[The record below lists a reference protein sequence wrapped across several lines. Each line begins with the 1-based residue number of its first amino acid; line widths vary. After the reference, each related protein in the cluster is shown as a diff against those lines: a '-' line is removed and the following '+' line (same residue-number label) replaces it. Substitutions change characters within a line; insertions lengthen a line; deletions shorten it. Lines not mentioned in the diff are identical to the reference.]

1 MSPITQLSALAF
13 AAGALAVPGAHNNFH
28 AWQVN
33 HAHGR
38 YHSSKSVAGTASSGT
53 AAGTGVPYPYPNANG
68 TAIGGSTGS
77 GFATGTAP
85 VSMSSQ
91 SGPRTQTVVPVG
103 YEGTTTSVTT
113 SVVPSSSEAAPAGYD
128 SSSSS
133 ACGGDVTVTTTEK
146 TYITVTAGGASSS
159 SVEASATQPSSSSG
173 RKTSTVTQYS
183 TYYPNPSS
191 SYSSAVQSSSSVS
204 SSAVESAAPSFS
216 SSQTSLSTSYSSP
229 AQYTSS
235 EAAPPSTSSSYSAP
249 AQSSSSEAAPEQAT
263 SSSYSAPAAYSSSS
277 SWAAP
282 ESTSSSYSAPAET
295 SSTWAAPEST
305 SSSYSAPAAYST
317 SSALPSVT
325 FSAAAKGLGGS
336 SSAAPTS
343 SAAAATPSSYSS
355 GGSTSGSF
363 SGKRGL
369 AYNDASLT
377 SCFGGAS
384 KVGWAYNWGS
394 SSNGLDMDVSYV
406 PLLWGT
412 SEDFTGPWSDNAQ
425 AAIDSGS
432 QYLFSFNE
440 PDMSS
445 QANLSPEDAAEAY
458 KKYMSPFAGKAKMC
472 APSVT
477 NGGGAMGLTWL
488 SNFLD
493 ACSDCQIDCV
503 SIHWYDSY
511 QNTEYFKDH
520 VNNATEIAPGKEVFV
535 SEFGTTDGSD
545 EQVSEFLQD
554 VMPWMG
560 KSCSSSSHLRYRFE
574 FRANS
579 PSCVDSKDEVAGYAY
594 FMVSEGMLVSGDAAS
609 SYGST
614 YMNYSG

>member
-38 YHSSKSVAGTASSGT
+38 FHSSKSVAGTASSGT

-68 TAIGGSTGS
+68 TAIGGSTG
-77 GFATGTAP
+77 FATGTAP

-91 SGPRTQTVVPVG
+91 AGPRTQTVVPVG
-103 YEGTTTSVTT
+103 NEETSTSVA
-113 SVVPSSSEAAPAGYD
+113 PSSTEVAPAGYD
-128 SSSSS
+128 SSS
-133 ACGGDVTVTTTEK
+133 ACGSDVTVTTTEK

-159 SVEASATQPSSSSG
+159 VEVSATQPSSSSG

-191 SYSSAVQSSSSVS
+191 SS
-204 SSAVESAAPSFS
+204 SSAVESSSPVSSSVVESAAPSSS
-216 SSQTSLSTSYSSP
+216 SSQTSFSTSYSSP
-229 AQYTSS
+229 AQYSS
-235 EAAPPSTSSSYSAP
+235 SDAAPQSTSSSYSAP
-249 AQSSSSEAAPEQAT
+249 AQTSSSEAAPEQAT
-263 SSSYSAPAAYSSSS
+263 SSSYGAPAAYSSS

-282 ESTSSSYSAPAET
+282 ESTSSSYSAPAQT
-295 SSTWAAPEST
+295 SSTWAAPETT

-317 SSALPSVT
+317 SSAVPSVT
-325 FSAAAKGLGGS
+325 FSAGAKGIVDGLLGGS
-336 SSAAPTS
+336 SSAAATTS
-343 SAAAATPSSYSS
+343 STASATPSSYSS
-355 GGSTSGSF
+355 GGSSSGSF

-394 SSNGLDMDVSYV
+394 SSDGLDIDVSYV

-412 SEDFTGPWSDNAQ
+412 SEDFTGSWSDNAQ
-425 AAIDSGS
+425 SAIDSGS

-477 NGGGAMGLTWL
+477 NGGGSMGLTWL

-493 ACSDCQIDCV
+493 ACSDCQIDCIN
-503 SIHWYDSY
+503 IHWYDSY

-520 VNNATEIAPGKEVFV
+520 INNATEIAPGKEVFV

-554 VMPWMG
+554 VMPWM
-560 KSCSSSSHLRYRFE
+560 
-574 FRANS
+574 
-579 PSCVDSKDEVAGYAY
+579 DSKDEVAGYAY
-594 FMVSEGMLVSGDAAS
+594 FMVSEGMLVSGNSAS

>member
-38 YHSSKSVAGTASSGT
+38 FHSSKSVAGTASSGT

-146 TYITVTAGGASSS
+146 TYVTVTAGGASSS

-191 SYSSAVQSSSSVS
+191 SSSSAAESSSPVS
-204 SSAVESAAPSFS
+204 SSAVESAAPSSS
-216 SSQTSLSTSYSSP
+216 SSQTSFSTSYSSP

-235 EAAPPSTSSSYSAP
+235 TAAPQSTSSSYSAP

-263 SSSYSAPAAYSSSS
+263 SSSYGAPAAYSSS

-295 SSTWAAPEST
+295 SSTWAAPETT

-317 SSALPSVT
+317 SSAAPSVT
-325 FSAAAKGLGGS
+325 FSAAAKGIVDGLGGS
-336 SSAAPTS
+336 SSAASTS
-343 SAAAATPSSYSS
+343 SAASATPSSYSS

-412 SEDFTGPWSDNAQ
+412 SEDFTGSWSDNAQ
-425 AAIDSGS
+425 SAIDSGS

-477 NGGGAMGLTWL
+477 NGGGSMGLTWL

-511 QNTEYFKDH
+511 ENTEYFKDH

-554 VMPWMG
+554 VMPWM
-560 KSCSSSSHLRYRFE
+560 
-574 FRANS
+574 
-579 PSCVDSKDEVAGYAY
+579 DSKDEIAGYAY
-594 FMVSEGMLVSGDAAS
+594 FMVSEGMLVSGDSAS

>member
-38 YHSSKSVAGTASSGT
+38 FHSSKSVAGTASSGT

-68 TAIGGSTGS
+68 TAIGGSTG
-77 GFATGTAP
+77 FATGTAP
-85 VSMSSQ
+85 VSISSQ
-91 SGPRTQTVVPVG
+91 AGPKTQTVFPVG
-103 YEGTTTSVTT
+103 YGETTTSVVTT
-113 SVVPSSSEAAPAGYD
+113 SVAPSSTEVAPAGYD
-128 SSSSS
+128 SSSS
-133 ACGGDVTVTTTEK
+133 ACGSDVTVTTTEK
-146 TYITVTAGGASSS
+146 TYITVTAGGASS

-183 TYYPNPSS
+183 TYYPSS
-191 SYSSAVQSSSSVS
+191 SSSSVVES
-204 SSAVESAAPSFS
+204 SSPVSSSVVESAAPSSS
-216 SSQTSLSTSYSSP
+216 SSQTSFSTSYSSP

-235 EAAPPSTSSSYSAP
+235 EAAPQSISSSYSAP
-249 AQSSSSEAAPEQAT
+249 AQSSSSSEAAPEQAT
-263 SSSYSAPAAYSSSS
+263 SSSYAAPAAYSSS

-295 SSTWAAPEST
+295 SSTWAAPETT

-317 SSALPSVT
+317 SSAAPSVT
-325 FSAAAKGLGGS
+325 FSAGGKGIVDGLLGAS
-336 SSAAPTS
+336 SSAAASTS
-343 SAAAATPSSYSS
+343 SAASATPSSYSS
-355 GGSTSGSF
+355 GGSSSGSF

-394 SSNGLDMDVSYV
+394 SSDGLDMDVSYV

-412 SEDFTGPWSDNAQ
+412 SEDFTGAWSDNAQ
-425 AAIDSGS
+425 SAIDSGS

-477 NGGGAMGLTWL
+477 NGGGSMGLTWL

-493 ACSDCQIDCV
+493 ACSDCQIDCIN
-503 SIHWYDSY
+503 IHWYDSY

-520 VNNATEIAPGKEVFV
+520 VTNATEIAPGKEVFI

-554 VMPWMG
+554 VMPWM
-560 KSCSSSSHLRYRFE
+560 
-574 FRANS
+574 
-579 PSCVDSKDEVAGYAY
+579 DSKAEVAGYAY
-594 FMVSEGMLVSGDAAS
+594 FMVSEGMLVSGDSAS

>member
-1 MSPITQLSALAF
+1 
-13 AAGALAVPGAHNNFH
+13 
-28 AWQVN
+28 
-33 HAHGR
+33 
-38 YHSSKSVAGTASSGT
+38 
-53 AAGTGVPYPYPNANG
+53 
-68 TAIGGSTGS
+68 
-77 GFATGTAP
+77 
-85 VSMSSQ
+85 
-91 SGPRTQTVVPVG
+91 
-103 YEGTTTSVTT
+103 
-113 SVVPSSSEAAPAGYD
+113 
-128 SSSSS
+128 
-133 ACGGDVTVTTTEK
+133 
-146 TYITVTAGGASSS
+146 
-159 SVEASATQPSSSSG
+159 SSSG

-183 TYYPNPSS
+183 TYYHNPSS
-191 SYSSAVQSSSSVS
+191 SSSVVESSSPVSSSV
-204 SSAVESAAPSFS
+204 VESAAPSSS
-216 SSQTSLSTSYSSP
+216 SSQTSFSTSYSSP

-235 EAAPPSTSSSYSAP
+235 AAAPQSTSSSYSAP

-277 SWAAP
+277 WAAP
-282 ESTSSSYSAPAET
+282 ESTSSSYSASAET
-295 SSTWAAPEST
+295 SSTWAAPETT

-317 SSALPSVT
+317 SSAAPSVT
-325 FSAAAKGLGGS
+325 FSAAAKGIVDGALGGS
-336 SSAAPTS
+336 SSAASTS

-355 GGSTSGSF
+355 GGSSSGSF

-394 SSNGLDMDVSYV
+394 SSNGLGMDVSYV

-412 SEDFTGPWSDNAQ
+412 SEDFTGAWNDNAQ

-445 QANLSPEDAAEAY
+445 QANLSPEDAADAY

-477 NGGGAMGLTWL
+477 NGSGSMGLTWL

-511 QNTEYFKDH
+511 ENTEYFKDH
-520 VNNATEIAPGKEVFV
+520 VNNATEIAPGKEV
-535 SEFGTTDGSD
+535 
-545 EQVSEFLQD
+545 
-554 VMPWMG
+554 
-560 KSCSSSSHLRYRFE
+560 
-574 FRANS
+574 
-579 PSCVDSKDEVAGYAY
+579 
-594 FMVSEGMLVSGDAAS
+594 
-609 SYGST
+609 
-614 YMNYSG
+614 

>member
-1 MSPITQLSALAF
+1 
-13 AAGALAVPGAHNNFH
+13 
-28 AWQVN
+28 
-33 HAHGR
+33 
-38 YHSSKSVAGTASSGT
+38 
-53 AAGTGVPYPYPNANG
+53 
-68 TAIGGSTGS
+68 
-77 GFATGTAP
+77 
-85 VSMSSQ
+85 
-91 SGPRTQTVVPVG
+91 
-103 YEGTTTSVTT
+103 
-113 SVVPSSSEAAPAGYD
+113 
-128 SSSSS
+128 
-133 ACGGDVTVTTTEK
+133 
-146 TYITVTAGGASSS
+146 
-159 SVEASATQPSSSSG
+159 
-173 RKTSTVTQYS
+173 
-183 TYYPNPSS
+183 S
-191 SYSSAVQSSSSVS
+191 SYG
-204 SSAVESAAPSFS
+204 
-216 SSQTSLSTSYSSP
+216 
-229 AQYTSS
+229 
-235 EAAPPSTSSSYSAP
+235 
-249 AQSSSSEAAPEQAT
+249 
-263 SSSYSAPAAYSSSS
+263 APAAYSSS

-295 SSTWAAPEST
+295 SSTWAAPETT

-317 SSALPSVT
+317 SSAAPSVT
-325 FSAAAKGLGGS
+325 FSAGAKGIVDGLLGGS
-336 SSAAPTS
+336 SSAAASTS
-343 SAAAATPSSYSS
+343 SAASATPSSYSS
-355 GGSTSGSF
+355 GGSSSGSF

-394 SSNGLDMDVSYV
+394 SSDGLDMDVSYV

-425 AAIDSGS
+425 SALDSGS

-477 NGGGAMGLTWL
+477 NGGGSMGLTWL

-493 ACSDCQIDCV
+493 ACSDCQIDCIN
-503 SIHWYDSY
+503 IHWYDSY

-520 VNNATEIAPGKEVFV
+520 VTNATEIAPGKEVFV

-554 VMPWMG
+554 VMPWM
-560 KSCSSSSHLRYRFE
+560 
-574 FRANS
+574 
-579 PSCVDSKDEVAGYAY
+579 DSKDEVAGYAY
-594 FMVSEGMLVSGDAAS
+594 FMVSEGMLVSGNSAS

>member
-38 YHSSKSVAGTASSGT
+38 FHSSKSVAGTASSGT

-77 GFATGTAP
+77 SFATGTAP

-91 SGPRTQTVVPVG
+91 AGPRTKTVFPVG
-103 YEGTTTSVTT
+103 YEETTTSVLTT
-113 SVVPSSSEAAPAGYD
+113 SVAPSSTEVAPAGYD
-128 SSSSS
+128 SSSS
-133 ACGGDVTVTTTEK
+133 ACGSDVTVTTTEK
-146 TYITVTAGGASSS
+146 TYITVTAGGASS

-191 SYSSAVQSSSSVS
+191 SS
-204 SSAVESAAPSFS
+204 SSAVESSSPVSSSVVESAAPSS
-216 SSQTSLSTSYSSP
+216 SSSETSFSTSYSSP
-229 AQYTSS
+229 AQYSSS
-235 EAAPPSTSSSYSAP
+235 EAAPESTSSSSSAP

-263 SSSYSAPAAYSSSS
+263 SSSYGAPAAYSSS

-295 SSTWAAPEST
+295 SSTWVAPETT

-317 SSALPSVT
+317 SSAAPSVT
-325 FSAAAKGLGGS
+325 FSAGAKGIVDGLLGGS
-336 SSAAPTS
+336 SSAAASTS
-343 SAAAATPSSYSS
+343 SAASATPSSYSS
-355 GGSTSGSF
+355 GGSSSGSF

-412 SEDFTGPWSDNAQ
+412 SEDFTGAWSDNAQ
-425 AAIDSGS
+425 SALDSGS

-477 NGGGAMGLTWL
+477 NGGGSMGLTWL

-493 ACSDCQIDCV
+493 ACSDCQIDCIN
-503 SIHWYDSY
+503 IHWYDSY
-511 QNTEYFKDH
+511 ENTEYFKDH

-554 VMPWMG
+554 VMPWM
-560 KSCSSSSHLRYRFE
+560 
-574 FRANS
+574 
-579 PSCVDSKDEVAGYAY
+579 DSKDEVTGYAY
-594 FMVSEGMLVSGDAAS
+594 FMVSEGMLVSGDSAS

>member
-38 YHSSKSVAGTASSGT
+38 FHSSKSVAGTASSGT
-53 AAGTGVPYPYPNANG
+53 AAGTGVPYPYPNTNG
-68 TAIGGSTGS
+68 TAISGSTGS

-183 TYYPNPSS
+183 TYYHNPSS
-191 SYSSAVQSSSSVS
+191 SSSVVESSSPVSSSV
-204 SSAVESAAPSFS
+204 VESAAPSSS
-216 SSQTSLSTSYSSP
+216 SSQTSFSTSYSSP

-235 EAAPPSTSSSYSAP
+235 AAAPQSTSSSYSAP

-263 SSSYSAPAAYSSSS
+263 SSSYGAPAAYSSS

-295 SSTWAAPEST
+295 SSTWAAPETT

-317 SSALPSVT
+317 SSAAPSVT
-325 FSAAAKGLGGS
+325 FSAAAKGIVDGALGGS
-336 SSAAPTS
+336 SSAASTS
-343 SAAAATPSSYSS
+343 SAASATPSSYSS

-412 SEDFTGPWSDNAQ
+412 SEDFTGAWNDNAQ

-477 NGGGAMGLTWL
+477 NGGGSMGLTWL

-511 QNTEYFKDH
+511 ENTEYFKDH

-554 VMPWMG
+554 VMPWM
-560 KSCSSSSHLRYRFE
+560 
-574 FRANS
+574 
-579 PSCVDSKDEVAGYAY
+579 DSKDEVAGYAY
-594 FMVSEGMLVSGDAAS
+594 FMVSEGMLVSGDSAS

>member
-1 MSPITQLSALAF
+1 LAF

-38 YHSSKSVAGTASSGT
+38 FHSSKTVAGTASSGT

-91 SGPRTQTVVPVG
+91 AGPRTQTVVPVG
-103 YEGTTTSVTT
+103 YEETTTSVLTT
-113 SVVPSSSEAAPAGYD
+113 SVAPSSTEVAPAGYD
-128 SSSSS
+128 SSSSV
-133 ACGGDVTVTTTEK
+133 CGSDVTVTTTEK
-146 TYITVTAGGASSS
+146 TYITVTAGGASS

-191 SYSSAVQSSSSVS
+191 SS
-204 SSAVESAAPSFS
+204 SSAVESSSPVSSSVVEPAAPSSS
-216 SSQTSLSTSYSSP
+216 SSQTSFSTSYSSP
-229 AQYTSS
+229 AQYSSS
-235 EAAPPSTSSSYSAP
+235 EAAPQSTSSSYSAP
-249 AQSSSSEAAPEQAT
+249 AQSSSSEATPEQAT
-263 SSSYSAPAAYSSSS
+263 SSSYGAPAAYSSS

-282 ESTSSSYSAPAET
+282 ESTSSSYSAPAETSSTWAAPETTSSSYSAPAET

-317 SSALPSVT
+317 SSAAPSVT
-325 FSAAAKGLGGS
+325 FSAGAKGIVDGLLSS
-336 SSAAPTS
+336 SSAAASTS
-343 SAAAATPSSYSS
+343 SAASATPSSYSS
-355 GGSTSGSF
+355 GGSSSGSF

-394 SSNGLDMDVSYV
+394 SSDGLDMDVSYV

-425 AAIDSGS
+425 SALDSGS

-477 NGGGAMGLTWL
+477 NGGGSMGLTWL

-493 ACSDCQIDCV
+493 ACSDCQIDCI

-511 QNTEYFKDH
+511 ENTKYFKDH

-554 VMPWMG
+554 VMPWM
-560 KSCSSSSHLRYRFE
+560 
-574 FRANS
+574 
-579 PSCVDSKDEVAGYAY
+579 DSKAEVAGYAY
-594 FMVSEGMLVSGDAAS
+594 FMVSEGMLVSGDSPS

-614 YMNYSG
+614 YMDYSG

>member
-38 YHSSKSVAGTASSGT
+38 FHSAKSVEGTASSGT

-91 SGPRTQTVVPVG
+91 AGPRTQTVVPVG
-103 YEGTTTSVTT
+103 YEETMTSVVTT
-113 SVVPSSSEAAPAGYD
+113 SVAPSSTEVAPAGYD
-128 SSSSS
+128 SSSS
-133 ACGGDVTVTTTEK
+133 ACGSDVTVTTTEK
-146 TYITVTAGGASSS
+146 TYITVTAGGASS

-191 SYSSAVQSSSSVS
+191 SSSAVKSSSPASSSV
-204 SSAVESAAPSFS
+204 VESAAPSSS
-216 SSQTSLSTSYSSP
+216 SSQTSFSTSYSSP
-229 AQYTSS
+229 AQYSSS
-235 EAAPPSTSSSYSAP
+235 EAAPQSTSSSYSAP
-249 AQSSSSEAAPEQAT
+249 TQ
-263 SSSYSAPAAYSSSS
+263 SSS

-295 SSTWAAPEST
+295 SSTWAAPETTSSSPSYSGPAETSSTWAAPEST

-317 SSALPSVT
+317 SFAAPSVT
-325 FSAAAKGLGGS
+325 FSAGAKGIVDGLLGGS
-336 SSAAPTS
+336 SSAAASTS
-343 SAAAATPSSYSS
+343 SAASATPSSYSS
-355 GGSTSGSF
+355 GGSSSGSF

-445 QANLSPEDAAEAY
+445 QANLSPKDAAEAY

-477 NGGGAMGLTWL
+477 NGGGSMGLTWL

-493 ACSDCQIDCV
+493 ACSDCQIDCI

-511 QNTEYFKDH
+511 ENTKYFKDH

-560 KSCSSSSHLRYRFE
+560 KCRVPVNLLFSFSF
-574 FRANS
+574 N
-579 PSCVDSKDEVAGYAY
+579 D
-594 FMVSEGMLVSGDAAS
+594 
-609 SYGST
+609 
-614 YMNYSG
+614 

>member
-1 MSPITQLSALAF
+1 
-13 AAGALAVPGAHNNFH
+13 
-28 AWQVN
+28 
-33 HAHGR
+33 
-38 YHSSKSVAGTASSGT
+38 
-53 AAGTGVPYPYPNANG
+53 
-68 TAIGGSTGS
+68 
-77 GFATGTAP
+77 
-85 VSMSSQ
+85 
-91 SGPRTQTVVPVG
+91 
-103 YEGTTTSVTT
+103 
-113 SVVPSSSEAAPAGYD
+113 
-128 SSSSS
+128 
-133 ACGGDVTVTTTEK
+133 
-146 TYITVTAGGASSS
+146 
-159 SVEASATQPSSSSG
+159 SSSG

-183 TYYPNPSS
+183 TYYHNPSS
-191 SYSSAVQSSSSVS
+191 SSSVVESSSPVSSSV
-204 SSAVESAAPSFS
+204 VESAAPSSS
-216 SSQTSLSTSYSSP
+216 SSQTSFSTSYSSP

-235 EAAPPSTSSSYSAP
+235 AAAPQSTSSSYSAP

-263 SSSYSAPAAYSSSS
+263 SSSYGAPAAYSSS

-295 SSTWAAPEST
+295 SSTWAAPETT

-317 SSALPSVT
+317 SSAAPSVT
-325 FSAAAKGLGGS
+325 FSAAAKGIVDGALGGS
-336 SSAAPTS
+336 SSAASTS
-343 SAAAATPSSYSS
+343 SAASATPSSYSS

-412 SEDFTGPWSDNAQ
+412 SEDFTGAWNDNAQ

-477 NGGGAMGLTWL
+477 NGGGSMGLTWL

-511 QNTEYFKDH
+511 ENTEYFKDH
-520 VNNATEIAPGKEVFV
+520 VNNATEIAPGKEV
-535 SEFGTTDGSD
+535 
-545 EQVSEFLQD
+545 
-554 VMPWMG
+554 
-560 KSCSSSSHLRYRFE
+560 
-574 FRANS
+574 
-579 PSCVDSKDEVAGYAY
+579 
-594 FMVSEGMLVSGDAAS
+594 
-609 SYGST
+609 
-614 YMNYSG
+614 

>member
-1 MSPITQLSALAF
+1 MSPIIQLSALAF

-38 YHSSKSVAGTASSGT
+38 FHSSKSVAGTASSGT
-53 AAGTGVPYPYPNANG
+53 AAGTGVPYPYANANG
-68 TAIGGSTGS
+68 TAIGGST

-85 VSMSSQ
+85 VSMSSPA
-91 SGPRTQTVVPVG
+91 GPRTQTVVPVG
-103 YEGTTTSVTT
+103 YEETTTSVLTT
-113 SVVPSSSEAAPAGYD
+113 SVAPSSTEVAPAGYD
-128 SSSSS
+128 SSSS
-133 ACGGDVTVTTTEK
+133 ACGSDVTVTTTEK
-146 TYITVTAGGASSS
+146 TYITVTAGGASS

-191 SYSSAVQSSSSVS
+191 SSSSVVES
-204 SSAVESAAPSFS
+204 SSPVSSSVVDSAAPSS
-216 SSQTSLSTSYSSP
+216 SSSETSFSTSYSSP
-229 AQYTSS
+229 AQYSSS
-235 EAAPPSTSSSYSAP
+235 EAAPQSTSSSYSAP

-263 SSSYSAPAAYSSSS
+263 SSSYGAPAAYSSS

-282 ESTSSSYSAPAET
+282 ESTSSSYIAPAET
-295 SSTWAAPEST
+295 SSTWAAPETT

-317 SSALPSVT
+317 SSAAPSVT
-325 FSAAAKGLGGS
+325 FSAGAKGIVDGLLGGS
-336 SSAAPTS
+336 SSAAASTS
-343 SAAAATPSSYSS
+343 SAASATPSSYSS
-355 GGSTSGSF
+355 GGSSSGSF

-394 SSNGLDMDVSYV
+394 SSDGLDMDVSYV

-425 AAIDSGS
+425 SALDSGS

-477 NGGGAMGLTWL
+477 NGGGSMGLTWL

-493 ACSDCQIDCV
+493 ACSDCQIDCIN
-503 SIHWYDSY
+503 IHWYDSY

-554 VMPWMG
+554 VMPWM
-560 KSCSSSSHLRYRFE
+560 
-574 FRANS
+574 
-579 PSCVDSKDEVAGYAY
+579 DSKDEVAGYAY
-594 FMVSEGMLVSGDAAS
+594 FMVSEGMLVSGNSAS

>member
-38 YHSSKSVAGTASSGT
+38 FHSSKSVAGTASSGT

-68 TAIGGSTGS
+68 TAIGGSTG
-77 GFATGTAP
+77 FATGTAP
-85 VSMSSQ
+85 VSISSQ
-91 SGPRTQTVVPVG
+91 AGQKTQTVFPVG
-103 YEGTTTSVTT
+103 YGETTTSVVTT
-113 SVVPSSSEAAPAGYD
+113 SVAPSSTDVAPAGYD
-128 SSSSS
+128 SSSS
-133 ACGGDVTVTTTEK
+133 ACGADVTVTTTEK
-146 TYITVTAGGASSS
+146 TYITVTAGGASS

-183 TYYPNPSS
+183 TYYP
-191 SYSSAVQSSSSVS
+191 SASSSSVVES
-204 SSAVESAAPSFS
+204 SSPVSSSVVESAAPSSS
-216 SSQTSLSTSYSSP
+216 SSQTSFSTSYSSP

-235 EAAPPSTSSSYSAP
+235 EAAPQSTSSSYSAP
-249 AQSSSSEAAPEQAT
+249 AQSSSSSEAAPEQAT
-263 SSSYSAPAAYSSSS
+263 SSSYAAPAAYSSS

-295 SSTWAAPEST
+295 SSTWAAPETT

-317 SSALPSVT
+317 SSAAPSVT
-325 FSAAAKGLGGS
+325 FSAGGKGIVDGLLGGS
-336 SSAAPTS
+336 SSAAASTS
-343 SAAAATPSSYSS
+343 SAASATPSSYSS
-355 GGSTSGSF
+355 GGSSSGSF

-394 SSNGLDMDVSYV
+394 SSDGLDMDVSYV

-412 SEDFTGPWSDNAQ
+412 SEDFTGAWSDNAQ
-425 AAIDSGS
+425 SAIDSGS

-477 NGGGAMGLTWL
+477 NGGGSMGLTWL

-493 ACSDCQIDCV
+493 ACSDCQIDCIN
-503 SIHWYDSY
+503 IHWYDSY
-511 QNTEYFKDH
+511 QKTEYFKDH
-520 VNNATEIAPGKEVFV
+520 VTNATEIAPGKEVFV

-545 EQVSEFLQD
+545 EQVSEFLED
-554 VMPWMG
+554 VMPWM
-560 KSCSSSSHLRYRFE
+560 
-574 FRANS
+574 
-579 PSCVDSKDEVAGYAY
+579 DSKAEVAGYAY
-594 FMVSEGMLVSGDAAS
+594 FMVSEGMLVSGDSAS

>member
-1 MSPITQLSALAF
+1 
-13 AAGALAVPGAHNNFH
+13 
-28 AWQVN
+28 
-33 HAHGR
+33 
-38 YHSSKSVAGTASSGT
+38 
-53 AAGTGVPYPYPNANG
+53 
-68 TAIGGSTGS
+68 
-77 GFATGTAP
+77 
-85 VSMSSQ
+85 MSSQ

-103 YEGTTTSVTT
+103 YEGTTTSVMT

-183 TYYPNPSS
+183 TYYHNPSS
-191 SYSSAVQSSSSVS
+191 SSSVVESSSPVSSSV
-204 SSAVESAAPSFS
+204 VEPAAPSSS
-216 SSQTSLSTSYSSP
+216 SSQTSFSTSYSSP

-235 EAAPPSTSSSYSAP
+235 AAAPQSTSSSYSAP

-263 SSSYSAPAAYSSSS
+263 SSSYGAPAAYSSS

-295 SSTWAAPEST
+295 SSTWAAPETT

-317 SSALPSVT
+317 SSAAPSVT
-325 FSAAAKGLGGS
+325 FSAAAKGIVDGALGGS
-336 SSAAPTS
+336 SSAASTS
-343 SAAAATPSSYSS
+343 SAASATPSSYSS

-425 AAIDSGS
+425 SAIDSGS

-477 NGGGAMGLTWL
+477 NGGGSMGLTWL

-493 ACSDCQIDCV
+493 ACSDCQIDCIN
-503 SIHWYDSY
+503 IHWYDSY

-520 VNNATEIAPGKEVFV
+520 VTNATEIAPGKEVFI

-554 VMPWMG
+554 VMPWM
-560 KSCSSSSHLRYRFE
+560 
-574 FRANS
+574 
-579 PSCVDSKDEVAGYAY
+579 DSKAEVAGYAY
-594 FMVSEGMLVSGDAAS
+594 FMVSEGMLVSGDSAS